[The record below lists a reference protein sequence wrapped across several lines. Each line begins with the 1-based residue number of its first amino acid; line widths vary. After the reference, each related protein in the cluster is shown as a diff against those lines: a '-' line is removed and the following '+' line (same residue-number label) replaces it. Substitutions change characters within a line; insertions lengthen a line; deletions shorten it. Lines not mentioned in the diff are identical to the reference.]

1 MDLKDRLLHLFSAM
15 EAVDE
20 RIGAK
25 DMAERRLQ
33 KSGTLFGTS
42 DRKKIQGT
50 LRKQAALIEKN
61 QRTLQQALSLII
73 GDCGLS
79 KDTFVQ
85 ACRDEADRL
94 NADWGRGQ
102 AEVHANDSRLTL
114 RYGRCSVVYD
124 WPAEKETI

>member
-25 DMAERRLQ
+25 DIAERRLQ
-33 KSGTLFGTS
+33 KSCTLFGTS

-61 QRTLQQALSLII
+61 QRTLQQALSLIV

-79 KDTFVQ
+79 KDAFVQ
-85 ACRDEADRL
+85 ACCDEADRL
-94 NADWGRGQ
+94 NADWGRGR
-102 AEVHANDSRLTL
+102 AKVETDEKRLTL
-114 RYGRCSVVYD
+114 SFGRCSVACE
-124 WPAEKETI
+124 WPAGKE